1 MRHNLLLVIWN
12 LFSDS
17 EPRERV
23 MLSKTIL
30 KNWKEK
36 TNKQTN
42 KQQWKL
48 PVPVLVG
55 CLFGNKTKIG
65 FYLSRPNQGQ
75 MVCAN
80 RQLVYCV
87 L

>member
-55 CLFGNKTKIG
+55 CLFASFKTCLATKQK
-65 FYLSRPNQGQ
+65 STR
-75 MVCAN
+75 
-80 RQLVYCV
+80 V
-87 L
+87 LFVAS